1 MSNLSNATDRRVDVF
16 TVIAARTGKIWT
28 MPGHGKYGKP
38 LAGRFTTLTTPLG
51 KPALAGEQVYHIDH
65 IAATG
70 LFSRWNG
77 KKGRGY
83 DMYREKDFKE
93 K

>member
-1 MSNLSNATDRRVDVF
+1 M
-16 TVIAARTGKIWT
+16 
-28 MPGHGKYGKP
+28 
-38 LAGRFTTLTTPLG
+38 TTPLG

-83 DMYREKDFKE
+83 DMYREKDLKKNE
-93 K
+93 GSLSHETLILIP